1 MDLLRLT
8 PSELL
13 LWGSSLKDTR
23 DIWGGP
29 ELSGIRMRM
38 KRGAAFSQTEMLAE
52 VIVPFMSPLPT
63 EPAGGAISE
72 ILPTWLTLFA
82 PPW

>member
-38 KRGAAFSQTEMLAE
+38 KRGAAFSQTEVMAE
-52 VIVPFMSPLPT
+52 AIVPLMSSPCTKL
-63 EPAGGAISE
+63 AGGVI
-72 ILPTWLTLFA
+72 F
-82 PPW
+82 